1 MTKKDI
7 ARRVLAFFLSL
18 AMLVGAIPA
27 PVLAQ
32 SGTATRGIATTTS
45 PRGVDPTQAMKGA
58 IEADAIKNGYVKANA
73 DFTNAKNTLSGR
85 AWIVD
90 RGVPSTVSNGLTA
103 VPEGTKVYLR
113 WIDTDGAVSPLYVAS
128 TTNKLSDA
136 DGAQNGPGAYCFDL
150 RNGWIDRNGTT
161 HTYRAQ
167 GGQYYSLWIPTFKSP
182 TTGNKVTMLRQVGGF
197 FPGVFAKT
205 STSMNLG
212 QFPLLGTNMQ
222 RTGIF
227 MFEQGGS
234 YMHRPKA
241 EWKTLPTLPKGF
253 DPIGGQT
260 ANGEYQNNYFQG
272 RVWLESGAGDYAN
285 SATGPNYNPNNS
297 GTGDL
302 AVKGYKVVASYLTE
316 QGRIAYDQATKTLP
330 VNKLTQ
336 ATKDFLELHPDYIEE
351 TIVATTDEEG
361 FYSFKLD
368 DSNDPNKVDKIV
380 NHMYF
385 QVFDDKGELVN
396 AYSSFTS
403 PIYQLYNKNDS
414 FRPQNKPSWRP
425 ARHAVYNLNFAV
437 VPDVL
442 LDLDVTNF
450 NTTDKPAGLGD
461 IAEAD
466 IRGKAVPPFET
477 KIVWTNEKGDVLKET
492 KITAL
497 KQGTDD
503 TYQLPKTAAEANQKN
518 IKDGEVIKAALV
530 CGGNEIASDSFIFRL
545 SKSVRLHRN
554 APEALWQDLGITDKD
569 VEMTTIPLEP
579 DATNKIPDTID
590 LTKQRN
596 TDSYKS
602 VLDKKYSFVGWST
615 NPKATAPDR
624 DALVTEAAA
633 KKDLTLDLYVRDG
646 KKYKV
651 PDAVRTGDEPAV
663 DLYAVWKPYFT
674 VKASKAWTDGTK
686 DIQAGLYDT
695 AKLKF
700 GLLTRTA
707 VGAFGEEV
715 VVKAATYKPV
725 PKTIQEYKPGQQLV
739 WNDLRGFDEDGRRI
753 SYVVVELTD
762 DQMVKD
768 FEAGKDST
776 QSVYDLDVQEKK
788 LKPDGSVDHYGRK
801 FQYLTFKQAAG
812 SKMDAFT
819 AATSRKHFVDADH
832 TVAKKPYGAD
842 RVGYFETTG
851 YEIVATNKKV
861 ELLPPAIHQAK
872 EGEKDV
878 AIKLQK
884 PADIVDIAVKLGQG
898 ATKTDGN
905 LKAKYDTAT
914 KTWTLSGSNAAL
926 FTVKPDS
933 TNPELGFTLT
943 LADPN
948 GQLYADDTFTA
959 TTSMATN
966 PNVKSEDV
974 TMVVLGKSRVVEQIG
989 QAHNDKNGDI
999 VVKAQTPRLLKGSK
1013 IEVVS
1018 DGTVFTLMK
1027 EDPAHPGQFI
1037 PVPGVA
1043 PVTYGPKTI
1052 VDGEMTFTIP
1062 KALANE
1068 NEKLYVQ
1075 TKEANRDPAVSTV
1088 NTTIDKTAPVL
1099 EGDLPSITG
1108 YVSKELTP
1116 AEAQFNDPNEVK
1128 LVSHNTSAGITVKL
1142 DDQGKVTYSGTP
1154 EEQYDGKYKIKL
1166 EDKFGNTSIFKIPA
1180 KIYPQVSPNNPPKG
1194 VEDKY
1199 FRITFKA
1206 DDHSHL
1212 VLNGEEILAKKYY
1225 VLKEADANATI
1236 PLAQLETQGLIVPG
1250 YKITDDTF
1258 KAASPLWAPDVLA
1271 EKYAFNQADQDVVL
1285 QTVAKKDVVPQKP
1298 GEGKPD
1304 VPKSYVKVEFAPG
1317 ENGTIADTETTV
1329 YWVNPKKEVT
1339 LTAPKVTAK
1348 DGYVHAGWDKA
1359 LTDVFD
1365 KETKITATYRAKVLT
1380 EDPQDSKNYAKIAF
1394 TANRGTLE
1402 GTSTY
1407 WVLKNEEVSL
1417 TAPKVNNVTGGYTF
1431 DKWDPEVQ
1439 TKYDADTTHKA
1450 TYAYNG
1456 DNAVP
1461 QKPGENKPD
1470 VPSTFVKVQF
1480 LPGQHG
1486 IIKNTETTIYWV
1498 NPEKEVTLT
1507 APSVIANDGYT
1518 HMGWNKPLKATF
1530 AQATDITA
1538 QYKQTVVTNEPKG
1551 GDGNPDTDYVKVD
1564 FNKGAHGEFVA
1575 GEKTTYWVIK
1585 DQTVNLT
1592 APKVTAATGWVQ
1604 KEGKDAW
1611 SPAIETS
1618 YNGAKTHTA
1627 QYAYNGENVVPQ
1639 KPGENKPDVPAN
1651 FVAITFKDG
1660 AHGKIDDGQAKTYWV
1675 NPGAEVTLPALKV
1688 TADKGYTHT
1697 GWKPALKGTFT
1708 TATDITA
1715 QYKQTVVTVEPKG
1728 EDQNPDTDYA
1738 KVSFT
1743 TDNGSLEGQ
1752 ATYWVLKNEEVKLTA
1767 PTLKDVKEGFTF
1779 KEWTPAVKTSYAEDT
1794 EHKATF
1800 TDNRGN
1806 IIPLKPGDETPVGYV
1821 KVTLK
1826 NDASVKFADGAK
1838 TDYAVKKDAGVRYAD
1853 VYKQAGATAAEG
1865 YTTPITWNDG
1875 TKNVEPDGVI
1885 PTTGEVTLTAK
1896 ATEVKKDIIEVK
1908 DPTSEVPQ
1916 GYHRVTL
1923 TVDGDSMK
1931 PFAANTVH
1939 IFDVRDGA
1947 DIRLGD
1953 LTKKVSVE
1961 AKEGFKNPA
1970 WYDGNA
1976 VYDQMAKVTENKTL
1990 TAKAAKTDATA
2001 NNPEGQ
2007 TVTKKQGEPLDPK
2020 EFVKNPE
2027 NLPGGTKFT
2036 FKDTP
2041 APNTNDTTDPN
2052 GKDVKVIVTYP
2063 DGSTDEVTGKLVVT
2077 EKDKNNSET
2086 FNPKDKNIDTKV
2098 GVTPDAKDTIDFGKN
2113 GGQDI
2118 VAPEGTLVVWKEKPD
2133 VSTVKDNVPGKVTV
2147 IYPDGSREDV
2157 DVTVNVKEA
2166 DKNII
2171 PVDNP
2176 NEPAKDGYV
2185 RVTLTN
2191 DKNSVEDFTG
2201 TTNFD
2206 VKKNAGVALGDITAK
2221 ITPVA
2226 KTGYENPKWYDGEN
2240 EYKALD
2246 RITDQGKT
2254 LTAKATEVKK
2264 DVIEVKD
2271 PNSEVPQG
2279 YHRVTLKV
2287 DDASMKPF
2295 AANTVHIFDVRDGA
2309 DTRLGDLTA
2318 KVSVEAK
2325 EGFKNPAWYDG
2336 NAVYDQMAKVTEN
2349 KTLTAKAAKTDAT
2362 ANNPE
2367 GQTVTKKQGEP
2378 LDPKEFVKNPENL
2391 PGGTKFTFKDTPAP
2405 NTNDTTDP
2413 NGKDVKVIVT
2423 YPDGS
2428 TDEVTGKLVV
2438 TEKDKNNSETF
2449 NPKDKNID
2457 TKVGVTPDAKDTIDF
2472 GKNGGQDIV
2481 APEGTV
2487 VVWKEKPDVSTVK
2500 DNVPGKVTVIYPDG
2514 SREDVDVTV
2523 NVKEADKNI
2532 IPVDNPN
2539 KPAKEGYVRVT
2550 LTNDKNSVED
2560 FTGTTSFD
2568 VKKNAGVALGDITA
2582 KITPVAK
2589 TGYKNPKWYDGENEY
2604 KALDRITDQGKTL
2617 TAKAAQTD
2625 ATANNP
2631 EGQTVTKKQG
2641 EPLDPKEFV
2650 KNPENLPTG
2659 TKFTFKDPAPNTNDT
2674 TDPNGKD
2681 VKVVVTYPDGS
2692 TDEVTGKLVVTEKD
2706 KNIIPLKPGDET
2718 PVGYVK
2724 VTLKHDASVKFADG
2738 AKTDY
2743 AVKKDAGVRYADV
2756 YKQAGATAA
2765 EGYTTPITWNDGT
2778 KNVEPDG
2785 VIPTTGE
2792 ITLTAKAVKVE
2803 ENKDKII
2810 PGKENE
2816 NPPKGYI
2823 AISVVNDKTSVKTE
2837 VKRIY
2842 WVKNDESVRYND
2854 IVLRVNADLGTE
2866 NITLTPNKDYREPF
2880 NWQVKADQAT
2890 EAKDLAPAGV
2900 PADKDTLIV
2909 SATIKDN
2916 KNPAYPAPEG
2926 QKITVDQGDT
2936 PNAEDGIKNKD
2947 KLPNGTKYDFKEKPN
2962 TSTPGTQNVVVVVT
2976 YPDGSTNEVPIELE
2990 VKEKGNIIPLK
3001 PGDQTPDGYYRVK
3014 LTADPSSVAFKAG
3027 VETDYAVKKGADVT
3041 LGQVTAKVEAQAK
3054 PGYETVKWYVG
3065 GNEVAGTTKVTSD
3078 LDVLAKADAKT
3089 PVQTDADKN
3098 DPKGQDIT
3106 VNQGQAPDPMD
3117 GIKNKDE
3124 LKNVKS
3130 YTFKDPVDT
3139 SHPGTIK
3146 ATVVVTYKD
3155 GTTDEVLINVFVKKE
3170 PSTPPVIIDP
3180 KPDKPEKPDKTD
3192 IINIGG
3198 KDRTDVAVDISKTYF
3213 KDATKVIVV
3222 QDNAYADAMS
3232 ATNVSQGRYPILYVG
3247 KNTLYDVTKA
3257 EILRTQRSEIIVM
3270 GGVNTISANVLN
3282 QLKALGVK
3290 VTRVDGAD
3298 RYEVNRN
3305 SIVKYMPNSSKAVI
3319 ASGMLYMDALS
3330 SVPYA
3335 HALKAS
3341 IVLVNKDTVPPVI
3354 AKLLTTKMKDAVIVG
3369 GPNTIAPK
3377 NKTNLEA
3384 LMGKGIERIGGT
3396 DRYAVSADVS
3406 KRLAKVEHAIVTS
3419 GVKWSDALVAGP
3431 LAQKLNA
3438 PVLLTAKNSL
3448 PSPIFA
3454 YLDTH
3459 KNLKSVITVGGM
3471 ASIGGG
3477 VRTQLQALF
3486 GAKVEE

>member
-32 SGTATRGIATTTS
+32 SGTGTRDIATTTS

-58 IEADAIKNGYVKANA
+58 IEADAIKNGYVSANA

-205 STSMNLG
+205 STSINLG

-253 DPIGGQT
+253 DPIAGHK
-260 ANGEYQNNYFQG
+260 ADGEYQNNYFQG

-316 QGRIAYDQATKTLP
+316 QGRIAYDQATKSLP

-336 ATKDFLELHPDYIEE
+336 ATKDFIEHHPEYIEE

-368 DSNDPNKVDKIV
+368 VGNDPNKVDKIV

-385 QVFDDKGELVN
+385 QVYDDKGELVN

-414 FRPQNKPSWRP
+414 FRPQNKPTWRP

-545 SKSVRLHRN
+545 SKSIRLHRN

-596 TDSYKS
+596 TDPYKA

-762 DQMVKD
+762 DQMVQD

-776 QSVYDLDVQEKK
+776 QSAYDLDVQEKK
-788 LKPDGSVDHYGRK
+788 LKPNGTVDHYGRK

-842 RVGYFETTG
+842 KVGYFETTG

-905 LKAKYDTAT
+905 LQAKYDTAT

-1365 KETKITATYRAKVLT
+1365 KETKITATYKAKVLT
-1380 EDPQDSKNYAKIAF
+1380 EDPQDSKNYAKVAF

-1480 LPGQHG
+1480 LAGKHG

-1853 VYKQAGATAAEG
+1853 VYKQAKATAAEG

-1896 ATEVKKDIIEVK
+1896 ATEVKKDVIEVK
-1908 DPTSEVPQ
+1908 DPNSEVPQ

-1923 TVDGDSMK
+1923 TVDDASMK

-1947 DIRLGD
+1947 DTRLGD
-1953 LTKKVSVE
+1953 LTAKVSVE

-1976 VYDQMAKVTENKTL
+1976 AYDQMAKVTENKTL

-2027 NLPGGTKFT
+2027 NLPEGTKFT
-2036 FKDTP
+2036 FKD
-2041 APNTNDTTDPN
+2041 D
-2052 GKDVKVIVTYP
+2052 
-2063 DGSTDEVTGKLVVT
+2063 
-2077 EKDKNNSET
+2077 
-2086 FNPKDKNIDTKV
+2086 
-2098 GVTPDAKDTIDFGKN
+2098 
-2113 GGQDI
+2113 
-2118 VAPEGTLVVWKEKPD
+2118 
-2133 VSTVKDNVPGKVTV
+2133 
-2147 IYPDGSREDV
+2147 
-2157 DVTVNVKEA
+2157 
-2166 DKNII
+2166 
-2171 PVDNP
+2171 
-2176 NEPAKDGYV
+2176 
-2185 RVTLTN
+2185 
-2191 DKNSVEDFTG
+2191 
-2201 TTNFD
+2201 
-2206 VKKNAGVALGDITAK
+2206 
-2221 ITPVA
+2221 
-2226 KTGYENPKWYDGEN
+2226 
-2240 EYKALD
+2240 
-2246 RITDQGKT
+2246 
-2254 LTAKATEVKK
+2254 
-2264 DVIEVKD
+2264 
-2271 PNSEVPQG
+2271 
-2279 YHRVTLKV
+2279 
-2287 DDASMKPF
+2287 
-2295 AANTVHIFDVRDGA
+2295 
-2309 DTRLGDLTA
+2309 
-2318 KVSVEAK
+2318 
-2325 EGFKNPAWYDG
+2325 
-2336 NAVYDQMAKVTEN
+2336 
-2349 KTLTAKAAKTDAT
+2349 
-2362 ANNPE
+2362 
-2367 GQTVTKKQGEP
+2367 
-2378 LDPKEFVKNPENL
+2378 
-2391 PGGTKFTFKDTPAP
+2391 PAP

-2487 VVWKEKPDVSTVK
+2487 VVWKDKPDVSTVK

-2523 NVKEADKNI
+2523 NVKEADKDI

-2560 FTGTTSFD
+2560 FTGTTNFD

-2582 KITPVAK
+2582 KITPAAK
-2589 TGYKNPKWYDGENEY
+2589 TGYKNPKWYDGDNEY

-2650 KNPENLPTG
+2650 KNPENLPEG
-2659 TKFTFKDPAPNTNDT
+2659 TKFTFKDDPAPNTNDT

-2681 VKVVVTYPDGS
+2681 VKVIVTYPDGS
-2692 TDEVTGKLVVTEKD
+2692 TDEVTGKLVVKEKD

-2724 VTLKHDASVKFADG
+2724 VTLKHDASVKFAGG

-2866 NITLTPNKDYREPF
+2866 NIKLTPNEDYRKPF

-3213 KDATKVIVV
+3213 KDAKKVIVV

-3369 GPNTIAPK
+3369 GANTIAPK

-3396 DRYAVSADVS
+3396 DRYAVSANVS